1 MGVNGKPPKGAK
13 PVAHVPPPTPAQ
25 PETTWHKELD
35 RYVGGNS
42 DKFWEVTYPASW
54 SSNNTWTVRWGRW
67 GTSGKTLQHTA
78 NSGGAAHTA
87 ALVAVQSKIAK
98 GYKRISGGLQQVGQ
112 DTAAPSEE
120 WRQKKTGQEQLE
132 AYVKQQAQGSAIAHA
147 TENLNQQLDGYTK
160 RNLTDEQ
167 LDGYTKRNLT
177 DEQRAAIL
185 AMHAAG
191 MSGNAIAATLNVR
204 RQQVAAVTAH
214 ATMGT
219 YGPPKQ
225 AIGKA
230 AAQVPD
236 ATGKRKFN
244 WDV

>member
-1 MGVNGKPPKGAK
+1 MGVNDKPPKGAK
-13 PVAHVPPPTPAQ
+13 PVGHVPPSLPAQ
-25 PETTWHKELD
+25 PETTWHKELY

-67 GTSGKTLQHTA
+67 GTAGQTLQHTA

-98 GYKRISGGLQQVGQ
+98 GYKKIGGGLQQVGQ
-112 DTAAPSEE
+112 DTATPSAE
-120 WRQKKTGQEQLE
+120 WQAKK
-132 AYVKQQAQGSAIAHA
+132 K
-147 TENLNQQLDGYTK
+147 QLDEHNK
-160 RNLTDEQ
+160 RQLT
-167 LDGYTKRNLT
+167 G
-177 DEQRAAIL
+177 EQREAIL